1 MSEIFTFILLQPI
14 FNIFV
19 LIYNFIPNVVIV
31 ILIITILIKI
41 LLYPLNSKSI
51 KAQKDLSELQ
61 PKLEEIKTKHKG
73 DQQKIASETMKLYSE
88 NKINPFG
95 SCLPLLIQLP
105 IFIALYWVLRA
116 VLDPNQTFELLYSFV
131 KNPEIINP
139 ISFGLDLTRS
149 SDIPNLFIALLAG
162 GAQFFQTKMLS
173 KKRPTKPVSE
183 GAKDEDMASMMNKQM
198 LYMMPV
204 MTVLIGYKLPAGL
217 TLYWFLST
225 ALTLLQQLI
234 MFKKKDGDKNEMD
247 KDVVEGKLLK

>member
-1 MSEIFTFILLQPI
+1 MSGIFTLILLQPI
-14 FNIFV
+14 FNVFV
-19 LIYNFIPNVVIV
+19 AIYNLIPNVAIV
-31 ILIITILIKI
+31 ILVITILIKI
-41 LLYPLNSKSI
+41 ILYPLNNKSI

-61 PKLEEIKTKHKG
+61 PKMEEIKIKYKG

-116 VLDPNQTFELLYSFV
+116 ILDPKQSFDLLYPFV
-131 KNPEIINP
+131 TNPGSINSL
-139 ISFGLDLTRS
+139 SFGLDLTAS
-149 SDIPNLFIALLAG
+149 AGITNLIMALLAG
-162 GAQFFQTKMLS
+162 GAQFFQTKMFT
-173 KKRPTKPVSE
+173 KKKAPKSVGTS
-183 GAKDEDMASMMNKQM
+183 AKDEDMASMMNKQM

-225 ALTLLQQLI
+225 LLTLLQQL
-234 MFKKKDGDKNEMD
+234 FLFRKKDENKNEID
-247 KDVVEGKLLK
+247 KDVVEGKLVK